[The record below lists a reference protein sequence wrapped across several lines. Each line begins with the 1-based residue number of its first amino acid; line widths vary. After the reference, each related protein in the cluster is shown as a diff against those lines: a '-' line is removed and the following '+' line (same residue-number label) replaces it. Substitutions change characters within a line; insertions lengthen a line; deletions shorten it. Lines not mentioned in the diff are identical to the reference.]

1 MTIKDVFSL
10 KVRDIF
16 SLIISLPITIYV
28 NFRCL
33 PFKTALKLPIFVG
46 YKTHIDKLSRNIRF
60 GCVPTTFMV
69 RIGWGGTEGR
79 ELGKK
84 NYLLLNENA
93 SIAEDGSLHIT
104 CNFGSHAGETYS
116 VHNSQEAE
124 YEQKR
129 ERFGSFIDSIP
140 GAIYQNNHGGGNG

>member
-1 MTIKDVFSL
+1 MKTGRSQMTIKDVFSL

-33 PFKTALKLPIFVG
+33 PFRTAVKLPIFVG
-46 YKTHIDKLSRNIRF
+46 YHTHIDKLSKKIAF
-60 GCVPTTFMV
+60 GCEPSTFMV

-84 NYLLLNENA
+84 NYLLLNE
-93 SIAEDGSLHIT
+93 
-104 CNFGSHAGETYS
+104 F
-116 VHNSQEAE
+116 
-124 YEQKR
+124 
-129 ERFGSFIDSIP
+129 
-140 GAIYQNNHGGGNG
+140 

>member
-33 PFKTALKLPIFVG
+33 PFKMALKLPIFVG

-79 ELGKK
+79 EAGKK
-84 NYLLLNENA
+84 NYLLLNDGATMNWAPA
-93 SIAEDGSLHIT
+93 SIAPLQVSASNTEPAPIT
-104 CNFGSHAGETYS
+104 TFLFPWYFST
-116 VHNSQEAE
+116 
-124 YEQKR
+124 K
-129 ERFGSFIDSIP
+129 DSMILRAP
-140 GAIYQNNHGGGNG
+140 GTV